1 MGRKFFGDATAG
13 SCLEHNANDSVR
25 HSNPGG
31 QDDALSPAHPSR
43 PRRWPCGFPR
53 LIKLVDKDGDGTIS
67 LAEAQAFAAQRFD
80 RLDTEHKGYLTLES
94 YEAPPRRATDRASEA
109 RRPALERALPRAE
122 AAFKALNKAG
132 DGRLTKDEFLADSR
146 ARFAAADIDKDG
158 KLTID
163 ELRHTRGHAF

>member
-1 MGRKFFGDATAG
+1 MTPYRQLTILALAGGLAVSLAPPLAAQSTTVQTATTVQSTA
-13 SCLEHNANDSVR
+13 
-25 HSNPGG
+25 
-31 QDDALSPAHPSR
+31 PAPR
-43 PRRWPCGFPR
+43 PERFAR
-53 LIKLVDKDGDGTIS
+53 LVKLVDKDGDGTIS

-80 RLDTEHKGYLTLES
+80 RLDTEHKGYLTLEA
-94 YEAPPRRATDRASEA
+94 YEAPLRRAIERASEA

-146 ARFAAADIDKDG
+146 ARFAAADTDKDG